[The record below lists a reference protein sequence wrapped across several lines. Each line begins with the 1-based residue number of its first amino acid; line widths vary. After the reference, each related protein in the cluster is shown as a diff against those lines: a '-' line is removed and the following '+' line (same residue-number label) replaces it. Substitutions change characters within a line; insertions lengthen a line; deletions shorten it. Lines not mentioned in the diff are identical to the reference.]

1 MLFSVAQVCIHAKCR
16 GPWSWPRSA
25 AILEGHMLLMY
36 HEPLVSLSNLSTHAR
51 HMHDLHL
58 IVSLISHLAAGSDA
72 FLLEALFRN
81 EVWDF
86 MLQPVSQGNEDALC
100 QSMIA
105 GCR

>member
-1 MLFSVAQVCIHAKCR
+1 MKARSGRGLVIKSVADIEAKYDNTCA
-16 GPWSWPRSA
+16 GP
-25 AILEGHMLLMY
+25 
-36 HEPLVSLSNLSTHAR
+36 
-51 HMHDLHL
+51 
-58 IVSLISHLAAGSDA
+58 DA

-81 EVWDF
+81 ETWDF